1 MTSFDS
7 VLVANRGEI
16 AVRIFATARA
26 AGYRTIAVYSEADA
40 AAPHVSCADQAVLI
54 GPGPVGESYLDP
66 ARILEAAAVTGAQ
79 AIHPGYGF
87 LSENAAFARAVEAAG
102 LVWIGPPPAAMA
114 LMGSKAAAK
123 RHMQPAGVP
132 CLPGFSMDAAT
143 DAQLIAAAADI
154 GVPLMVKASAGGGGR
169 GLRLVESL
177 SALPE
182 ALRSARS
189 EAKNA
194 FGDDALI
201 LERALLNPRHVE
213 VQVFSDSH
221 GHHLHLGERDCSVQ
235 RRHQKVVEEAP
246 CPVLSAALREA
257 MGTAAIA
264 AAQSIDYRG
273 AGTVEFLLDDSGQFY
288 FLEMNTRLQVE
299 HPVTEAV
306 TGLDLVALQL
316 RIAAGEPL
324 PFSQSDVRLDGHAIE
339 VRLYA
344 EDTLAGFL
352 PSTGRVE
359 TWRPP
364 TGEGIRVDSGICEG
378 QIISSF
384 YDPMLGKLVA
394 HGPDRAT
401 ALRRLRRALDSTVLL
416 GITHNRDYLRRVLGS
431 PAFVDGVATTA
442 LLNDLPP
449 ISEEPASASLLA
461 SAAVLQFLAD
471 QSEYAAGSAAAASLV
486 GWTGT
491 REVSTCYE
499 YGSGDSEPRS
509 ALVMQQEEA
518 RFRVWVDGVEH
529 SVRLLASV
537 SPGVARLRVDAV
549 EETVHYRC
557 GVDGR
562 IDLQWR
568 GDGWTLV
575 NRLAVAVSARAGG
588 GSGAVSA
595 PMHGHIVAV
604 SVDVGE
610 QVAPGDAVAVIE
622 AMKMEHRLSA
632 AIAGRVSTIH
642 VTPGAQVAAGDVVI
656 EISPD

>member
-1 MTSFDS
+1 MKSFNS

-16 AVRIFATARA
+16 AVRIFASARA
-26 AGYRTIAVYSEADA
+26 AGYRTIALYSEADA

-54 GPGPVGESYLDP
+54 GAGPVGESYLDP
-66 ARILEAAAVTGAQ
+66 SRILEAAALTGAQ

-102 LVWIGPPPAAMA
+102 LVWIGPPPPAMA
-114 LMGSKAAAK
+114 LMASKAAAK
-123 RHMQPAGVP
+123 RHMQAAGVP

-169 GLRLVESL
+169 GMRLVESL

-189 EAKNA
+189 EAKSA

-201 LERALLNPRHVE
+201 LERALMNPRHVE

-246 CPVLSAALREA
+246 CPVLCDASREA
-257 MGTAAIA
+257 MGAAAIT
-264 AAQSIDYRG
+264 AAQSIDYLG
-273 AGTVEFLLDDSGQFY
+273 AGTVEFLLDESGQFY

-306 TGLDLVALQL
+306 IGLDLVALQL
-316 RIAAGEPL
+316 CVAAGEPL
-324 PFSQSDVRLDGHAIE
+324 PFSQADVRLDGHAIE

-344 EDTLAGFL
+344 EDTAAGFL

-378 QIISSF
+378 QVISSF
-384 YDPMLGKLVA
+384 YDPMLAKLVA

-401 ALRRLRRALDSTVLL
+401 ALRRLRRALDNTVLF
-416 GITHNRDYLRRVLGS
+416 GITHNRDYLRRVLDS
-431 PAFVDGVATTA
+431 PAFVAGAATTS
-442 LLNDLPP
+442 LLNDLSPV
-449 ISEEPASASLLA
+449 SEGPVPVSLLA

-471 QSEYAAGSAAAASLV
+471 QGEYAAGSVATSPLA

-491 REVSTCYE
+491 CDVSTCYD
-499 YGSGDSEPRS
+499 YGVDESEPCT
-509 ALVMQQEEA
+509 ALVIQQEVA
-518 RFRVWVDGVEH
+518 LFRVWVDGVEH
-529 SVRLLASV
+529 SVGLLA
-537 SPGVARLRVDAV
+537 GVPRGAARLRVDAV
-549 EETVHYRC
+549 EETVYYRC

-575 NRLAVAVSARAGG
+575 NRLAVAVGERAGG
-588 GSGAVSA
+588 GDGVVTA
-595 PMHGHIVAV
+595 PMHGHVVAV

-610 QVAPGDAVAVIE
+610 QVAQGDAVAVIE
-622 AMKMEHRLSA
+622 AMKMEHRLIA
-632 AIAGRVSTIH
+632 AVAGTVSKIH
-642 VTPGAQVAAGDVVI
+642 VEPGAQVAMGDIVL